1 MNITEYG
8 KLMGV
13 GKTTIYRRISQ
24 AGLDLSD
31 LRGEDGQ
38 LTDAGLSTLSA
49 LLDGTPGTSVGH
61 SNSHQEDVPPGRST
75 SGTVEDLKT
84 QLETTR
90 AELAAAQARI
100 NELLQQAADR
110 ERDHAEAW
118 RKYAEVQQ
126 QILQGGIPVETVAER
141 RVHGLHEK
149 AEADVDEGGVHAFF
163 GCRMNFGNS
172 GCFCVQMERML
183 QW

>member
-126 QILQGGIPVETVAER
+126 QIEAQRLLTAGTGDKP
-141 RVHGLHEK
+141 GLFARIRAK
-149 AEADVDEGGVHAFF
+149 LTGKDKQTGD
-163 GCRMNFGNS
+163 
-172 GCFCVQMERML
+172 Q
-183 QW
+183 Q

>member
-13 GKTTIYRRISQ
+13 GKTTLYRRISQ

-49 LLDGTPGTSVGH
+49 LLDGTPGTSVGR
-61 SNSHQEDVPPGRST
+61 SNSHQEDVPRDVPRDVSWDVPPGRST

-100 NELLQQAADR
+100 AELLQQAADR
-110 ERDHAEAW
+110 EREHAEAW

-126 QILQGGIPVETVAER
+126 QIEAQRLLTAGPEPRA
-141 RVHGLHEK
+141 GLLAK
-149 AEADVDEGGVHAFF
+149 IRAKLTGKG
-163 GCRMNFGNS
+163 
-172 GCFCVQMERML
+172 
-183 QW
+183 